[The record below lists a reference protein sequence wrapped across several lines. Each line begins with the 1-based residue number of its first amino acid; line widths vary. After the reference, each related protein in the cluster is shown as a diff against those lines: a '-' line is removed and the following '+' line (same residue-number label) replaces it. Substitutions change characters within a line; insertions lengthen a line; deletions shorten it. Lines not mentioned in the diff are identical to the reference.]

1 MRDAPRRFPFPA
13 TKWAP
18 LLLLGVL
25 AFCEPALAA
34 TVTLKDGTVIRG
46 EVKSLQDGVY
56 TVESESAGM
65 LHIRADQVRSIDE
78 TDRRAPADTATRP
91 SSAPPSGASAVDSA
105 KSLISQ
111 DPNLLTAVLGLQS
124 EPEVV
129 AALAD
134 PSVAKAIADG
144 DYATL
149 ASNPKIVAL
158 MQNPKVRAIIEA
170 LQ

>member
-1 MRDAPRRFPFPA
+1 MRDAGRRFASAQVP
-13 TKWAP
+13 WGWLP
-18 LLLLGVL
+18 LIGVL
-25 AFCEPALAA
+25 AFCEPSLAA

-46 EVKSLQDGVY
+46 DVKSLQDGIY
-56 TVESESAGM
+56 TVESASAGT
-65 LHIRADQVRSIDE
+65 LHIRSDQIRSIDE
-78 TDRRAPADTATRP
+78 ADPP
-91 SSAPPSGASAVDSA
+91 SSSESAAPPSGVPPSGARAADAA
-105 KSLISQ
+105 KSAITQ
-111 DPNLLTAVLGLQS
+111 DPGLLTAVLGLQS

-134 PSVAKAIADG
+134 PVVAKAIADG
-144 DYATL
+144 DYAAL

>member
-1 MRDAPRRFPFPA
+1 MRYARRRFA
-13 TKWAP
+13 RMEWV
-18 LLLLGVL
+18 LLLMSGVL
-25 AFCEPALAA
+25 TFCEPSLAA

-56 TVESESAGM
+56 TVQSESAGT
-65 LHIRADQVRSIDE
+65 LHIRSDQIRSIDE
-78 TDRRAPADTATRP
+78 AEQRPTASAASP
-91 SSAPPSGASAVDSA
+91 SGTPPSGASAVDAA

-124 EPEVV
+124 EPEVI

-134 PSVAKAIADG
+134 PVVAKAIADG
-144 DYATL
+144 NYAAL
-149 ASNPKIVAL
+149 ATNPKIVAL

>member
-1 MRDAPRRFPFPA
+1 ME
-13 TKWAP
+13 WVS
-18 LLLLGVL
+18 LLTIGAL
-25 AFCEPALAA
+25 AFCEPSFAA

-56 TVESESAGM
+56 TIQSESAGT
-65 LHIRADQVRSIDE
+65 LHVRSDQVRSIDQA
-78 TDRRAPADTATRP
+78 DRPPPPESA
-91 SSAPPSGASAVDSA
+91 SAPPGAPPSAASTVDAA

-111 DPNLLTAVLGLQS
+111 DPSLLTAVLGLQS

-134 PSVAKAIADG
+134 PSVAKAIAEG
-144 DYATL
+144 DYAAL
-149 ASNPKIVAL
+149 ATNPKIVAL
-158 MQNPKVRAIIEA
+158 MQNPKVRAIVEA